1 MYKDVFNDDPISDD
15 ELDLQYDF
23 DPKHNYFADVDDL
36 FPAWQVPVAKYLDSF
51 PIDAALSDS
60 NGPREVRTRETEVV
74 VDGDGQ
80 PVLDGR
86 GRPRRRSRTVA
97 KVQPFRMYW
106 RAIDPDGNI
115 CPLAVSTCRAD
126 RDKPSGDDGLGT
138 AMRVATEKNRRG
150 WLIVENVEGA
160 WNPYS
165 GKVGQDYCAWALA
178 VMQLR
183 RRLHAEYQRRETEQ
197 FLEEKKR
204 QALELAKE
212 QAQITGRIQGEAM
225 VAAMDRAAEKHASR
239 RPKAE
244 AKEQ

>member
-1 MYKDVFNDDPISDD
+1 
-15 ELDLQYDF
+15 
-23 DPKHNYFADVDDL
+23 
-36 FPAWQVPVAKYLDSF
+36 
-51 PIDAALSDS
+51 
-60 NGPREVRTRETEVV
+60 
-74 VDGDGQ
+74 
-80 PVLDGR
+80 
-86 GRPRRRSRTVA
+86 
-97 KVQPFRMYW
+97 
-106 RAIDPDGNI
+106 
-115 CPLAVSTCRAD
+115 
-126 RDKPSGDDGLGT
+126 
-138 AMRVATEKNRRG
+138 MRVATEKNRRG